1 MMLLTLY
8 FVITIISITILI
20 PVYYYGT
27 DASWYPNYLTFWS
40 EITIPH
46 LEQGSVMNLV
56 PIFVIIIFTYATML
70 FYNQFTI
77 IYVFFR

>member
-8 FVITIISITILI
+8 FVIAIVALTILI
-20 PVYYYGT
+20 PVYYYGA

-46 LEQGSVMNLV
+46 LEQGSIMTLI
-56 PIFVIIIFTYATML
+56 PIIVTILFTFATMF
-70 FYNQFTI
+70 FYH
-77 IYVFFR
+77 